1 MSGTN
6 TTSGTSSGGTST
18 SGGGSS
24 GDSLS
29 GTGRK
34 RSSTIGMGAAIAIAV
49 VLLIIGIA
57 GGYFIGK
64 GTTSS
69 SSTTTINLTETGSS
83 LLYPLFN
90 DYWFPNYTASNVVLS
105 ADSTG
110 SGTGQTSAEL
120 GLVNIGASDAYLA
133 NASQT
138 NLINF
143 PVAISAQLIY
153 YNLPGVNGHIN
164 FNGTLLGMIYAGQI
178 TTWDN
183 PLILAAQNAT
193 IAGEL
198 SALSSQTIYVVARS
212 DSSGDTYLFTSY
224 CYMSWAGFPYKPAT
238 ASMSLSGVPSA
249 DVLFGDGNSQMVTKA
264 QGQPGAIAYIGISYE
279 ASAASAGLQ
288 YGAVGD
294 NLTVANGAYAV
305 SGSDYILPSTA
316 TVSTDANLGL
326 THLDYGT
333 YGLALTLIMG
343 GVPGTLTPS
352 TPGQGGTNPASAS
365 GTQPYPIVNL
375 EYALIKTVAGGNVVT
390 SAALAATVAFMHWAL
405 SYGNWNSQ
413 GSASAWINAVHFVPL
428 TQEVIG
434 YDLTALA
441 SVQSS

>member
-1 MSGTN
+1 MSAPPAASNAGTPTGPSDQLSGASSSPRRRSGTV
-6 TTSGTSSGGTST
+6 GVGV
-18 SGGGSS
+18 
-24 GDSLS
+24 
-29 GTGRK
+29 
-34 RSSTIGMGAAIAIAV
+34 AIAIAV
-49 VLLIIGIA
+49 ILLLVGIA

-69 SSTTTINLTETGSS
+69 SSTTINLTETGSS

-90 DYWFPNYTASNVVLS
+90 DYWFPNYTAPNVVLS

-110 SGTGQTSAEL
+110 SGTGQSSAEQ

-183 PLILAAQNAT
+183 PLILAAQNTT

-198 SALSSQTIYVVARS
+198 TGLSSQTIYVVARS

-249 DVLFGDGNSQMVTKA
+249 NVLFGDGNSGMVTKA
-264 QGQPGAIAYIGISYE
+264 QGQPGSIAYIGISYE

-288 YGAVGD
+288 YAAVGD

-305 SGSDYILPSTA
+305 SGSDYILPTTA

-343 GVPGTLTPS
+343 GVPGTLTP
-352 TPGQGGTNPASAS
+352 TTAGQGGTDPAAAAPA
-365 GTQPYPIVNL
+365 TQPYPIVNL
-375 EYALIKTVAGGNVVT
+375 EYALIKTVSGGNVVT

-405 SYGNWNSQ
+405 SYGNWNAQ
-413 GSASAWINAVHFVPL
+413 GSASNWINAVHFVPL

-434 YDLTALA
+434 YDMTALA
-441 SVQSS
+441 SVQSST